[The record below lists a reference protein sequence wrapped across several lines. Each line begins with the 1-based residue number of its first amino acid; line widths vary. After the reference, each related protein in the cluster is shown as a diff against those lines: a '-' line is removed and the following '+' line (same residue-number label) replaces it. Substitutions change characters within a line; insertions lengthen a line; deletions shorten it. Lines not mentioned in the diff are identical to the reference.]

1 MQSLFRFGLVRFE
14 KVSALDIISLRREL
28 QMFNDTWPIGL
39 HHLLDGS
46 TSPRYGLLRFDKHDK
61 IKLAKTSHL
70 SYEIIPA
77 IYHFAYI

>member
-1 MQSLFRFGLVRFE
+1 
-14 KVSALDIISLRREL
+14 
-28 QMFNDTWPIGL
+28 MFNDTWPIGL